1 MKSTM
6 TIRLDSEL
14 LKDTKDL
21 ALESNASLNSYIIKI
36 LEDNLKRQKNI
47 KRKNI
52 VIGGGIYIHP
62 FKKQMDEI
70 RDLLKNYNIN
80 VNELSDED
88 IILENTNKHNIKD
101 KFIEIEGLESAYNRA
116 KELYLSYLEVK
127 FAFEK
132 SNDIMSK
139 LIIKNSFLD
148 ESLVDRWNILY
159 VDNWKA
165 LIFLW
170 RNYNDFREKRFKRFR
185 AISLSNYYKLIE
197 EIFNYSGNLYSEL
210 VSLSYE
216 EAIICD
222 ELDPN
227 RSNGYDKELSKIKT
241 YIKIGEFILTDG
253 SK

>member
-6 TIRLDSEL
+6 TIRLESEL

-21 ALESNASLNSYIIKI
+21 ALEADISLNSYVIKV
-36 LEDNLKRQKNI
+36 LEDNLKRQKNN
-47 KRKNI
+47 KKKAI
-52 VIGGGIYIHP
+52 VIGGGIDIHP
-62 FKKQMDEI
+62 FKKEMDII
-70 RDLLKNYNIN
+70 RNLLRNHNIS
-80 VNELSDED
+80 VDGLSDED
-88 IILENTNKHNIKD
+88 IIFKSGIEN
-101 KFIEIEGLESAYNRA
+101 KFIELESLESAYNRA
-116 KELYLSYLEVK
+116 KELYSNYLEVK

-148 ESLVDRWNILY
+148 ENLVNRWNILY

-170 RNYNDFREKRFKRFR
+170 RNYNDFREKRFKGFR
-185 AISLSNYYKLIE
+185 PISLSSYYKLIE
-197 EIFNYSGNLYSEL
+197 EIFNDSANLYSEL
-210 VSLSYE
+210 VSLSHE

-222 ELDPN
+222 ELDQN
-227 RSNGYDKELSKIKT
+227 RDNGYDKELSKIKT
-241 YIKIGEFILTDG
+241 YIKIGELILTDG